1 MRKFMSK
8 KIKLF
13 SGLFLSLMLLVG
25 SVVPAFAAGPETW
38 DQAYGPWESI
48 RVVNNNLTPIKTI
61 GRNGYLII
69 DNFVAPCNNTY
80 CNCSDQ
86 EPSNYSAITVHMQ
99 IRKVGTGEILADQW
113 FDEHRIFSYELKTNR
128 PVSVGEKVQVYFD
141 VCSKGTPPGP
151 YRKAHIEFRYRY
163 S

>member
-1 MRKFMSK
+1 MRNFMSK

-25 SVVPAFAAGPETW
+25 SVVPTFAAGQETW
-38 DQAYGPWESI
+38 DQAYGPWENI

-69 DNFVAPCNNTY
+69 DNFVATCDSTY
-80 CNCSDQ
+80 CTCPDQ
-86 EPSNYSAITVHMQ
+86 EPLDYSAITVHMQ
-99 IRKVGTGEILADQW
+99 IRKVGTGEILADEW
-113 FDEHRIFSYELKTNR
+113 FDQHRIFSYELKTNR
-128 PVSVGEKVQVYFD
+128 PVSIGEQVQVFFD

-151 YRKAHIEFRYRY
+151 YRKAHIQFRYRY